1 MSPNDDVATG
11 DERFSDDVATEN
23 ERFSDD
29 VATENERSSDD
40 VATENERSS
49 DDVATEDP
57 THGDDEAT
65 GDREERSSDDG
76 VTSDGDEFH
85 GESRA
90 RSDEDAHG
98 DDDVAS
104 PLADLAGRV
113 ADNETRQ
120 GTDDPLEDLF
130 DREIVT
136 EIDSD
141 RLWERLENDESVE
154 PPPDERERD
163 VREIDAHR
171 YCHKCEHFSKP
182 PQVACTREGT
192 EILEMP
198 SLERFRVSD
207 CPVVREDE
215 QLERNY

>member
-1 MSPNDDVATG
+1 MSPGDDGATG
-11 DERFSDDVATEN
+11 DER
-23 ERFSDD
+23 
-29 VATENERSSDD
+29 SSDD
-40 VATENERSS
+40 GATG
-49 DDVATEDP
+49 DA

-65 GDREERSSDDG
+65 SDGDERSGDDG

-85 GESRA
+85 GESRTG
-90 RSDEDAHG
+90 SHEEAHG
-98 DDDVAS
+98 DDVAS

-120 GTDDPLEDLF
+120 RTDDPLEDLF

-182 PQVACTREGT
+182 PRVACTRDGT
-192 EILEMP
+192 EILELT

-215 QLERNY
+215 QLERSY